1 MSFLDRAHHARQSR
15 MVKTQSKIV
24 RACKARKSKVSRTNN
39 KVGLQIANQ
48 VKQIGQLKKQ
58 VQTLKSQVTKLTK
71 NAVINSN
78 NQSPTNQLN
87 QIYLD
92 IKQLINDMH
101 VSTHGQSYARYI

>member
-1 MSFLDRAHHARQSR
+1 M
-15 MVKTQSKIV
+15 
-24 RACKARKSKVSRTNN
+24 SRTNN